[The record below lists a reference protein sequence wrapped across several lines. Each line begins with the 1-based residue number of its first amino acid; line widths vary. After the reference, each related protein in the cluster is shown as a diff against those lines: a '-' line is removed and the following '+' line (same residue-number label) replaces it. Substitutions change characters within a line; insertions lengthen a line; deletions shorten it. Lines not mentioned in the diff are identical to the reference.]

1 MQFKSKIIANQK
13 IDKAFYETMFLFSV
27 KCLKDAFPA
36 EDLVK
41 LEEEVARLFRSNAFN
56 MSERNFLR
64 EEREKAHPTMKLD
77 KNKIQNSVEYYQQRF
92 RPQK

>member
-1 MQFKSKIIANQK
+1 M
-13 IDKAFYETMFLFSV
+13 FSV
-27 KCLKDAFPA
+27 KCLKDAFVP

-64 EEREKAHPTMKLD
+64 EERERAHPQVKLSD
-77 KNKIQNSVEYYQQRF
+77 KSKQNSVEYYQQRF
-92 RPQK
+92 RP

>member
-1 MQFKSKIIANQK
+1 
-13 IDKAFYETMFLFSV
+13 
-27 KCLKDAFPA
+27 LKDAFAA

-64 EEREKAHPTMKLD
+64 EEREKNNP
-77 KNKIQNSVEYYQQRF
+77 
-92 RPQK
+92 